1 MSDWRLLTAT
11 VGGVGTI
18 RRAPGTWGSLAA
30 AAIALVVAIIVPGP
44 WLGWSFL
51 ALAGFA
57 IVAGLVTT
65 PAAQDRYGALDPGQV
80 VIDEVAGVWLGLA
93 VIPGAWI
100 DARPLIAVLAVFVLF
115 RAVDIAKPW
124 PVGLAERLPGAWGVM
139 CDDLVAGLA
148 AGVAAAPL
156 VA

>member
-18 RRAPGTWGSLAA
+18 RHAPGTWGSLAA
-30 AAIALVVAIIVPGP
+30 AAVALVVAILVPGALLP
-44 WLGWSFL
+44 WTFLGL
-51 ALAGFA
+51 AVAATAAG
-57 IVAGLVTT
+57 VVVT
-65 PAAQDRYGALDPGQV
+65 PAAQDRYGTLDPGQV
-80 VIDEVAGVWLGLA
+80 VIDEVAGVWLALA
-93 VIPGAWI
+93 LIPGAWV
-100 DARPLIAVLAVFVLF
+100 DARPLLAVLVVFALF

-139 CDDLVAGLA
+139 ADDLVAGLA

-156 VA
+156 LA

>member
-30 AAIALVVAIIVPGP
+30 AAIALVVAILVPGA
-44 WLGWSFL
+44 WLGWTFL
-51 ALAGFA
+51 GLAVAAVVVGMVA
-57 IVAGLVTT
+57 I

-93 VIPGAWI
+93 VVPAAWI
-100 DARPLIAVLAVFVLF
+100 DARPLLSVLAVFALF
-115 RAVDIAKPW
+115 RAIDIAKPW

-139 CDDLVAGLA
+139 ADDLVAGLA
-148 AGVAAAPL
+148 AGVAATPL